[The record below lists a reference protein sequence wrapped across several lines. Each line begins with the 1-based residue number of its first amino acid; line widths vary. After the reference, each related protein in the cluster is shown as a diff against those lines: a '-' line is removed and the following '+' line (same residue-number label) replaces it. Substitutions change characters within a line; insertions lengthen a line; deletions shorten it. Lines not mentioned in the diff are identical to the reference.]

1 MGDKPEKH
9 LRERGA
15 EKRYK
20 NSGKLTTVRHEGDP
34 VLLNKYFVLDLTDD
48 KGLFCTKIL
57 ADLGADV
64 VRIDKPVKT
73 MLNEHKV
80 DQGESWLHVAYNV
93 NKRSVT
99 LNIESGK
106 GRSILKKL
114 ARKADVLVESFPPG
128 YMDKIGI
135 GYGHLRKVNPRLVMA
150 SITPFGQTG
159 PYRDFQACDMTL
171 QAMGGIMAITGP
183 PDKPPTR
190 VGLSTAYLLGSAY
203 AAVGTLVALY
213 HQKATGKGQHIDVS
227 LYEGQIL
234 TTGNMLPF
242 WYLNRV
248 KLNRM
253 GHWRPVGIDGS
264 VRQRQIYPCKD
275 GFVSFGIYGGPM
287 GAKSNRAL
295 VKAIENQGQKDE
307 YLSSVD
313 WDEYDMAKTTDD
325 QQLKMIEYFANFF
338 LSRTKDELYSLA
350 LREGIQLFPVS
361 TLQDLLQ
368 SEQLAE
374 RRFWK
379 EISIKGKARVK
390 YPGFMA
396 RLSEKSISSNIPKS
410 PPVIGGHNEEIYLGE
425 LKFSRNQL
433 SRLKEEGI
441 I

>member
-1 MGDKPEKH
+1 M
-9 LRERGA
+9 
-15 EKRYK
+15 
-20 NSGKLTTVRHEGDP
+20 
-34 VLLNKYFVLDLTDD
+34 LLDKYFVLDLTDD

-73 MLNEHKV
+73 MPLESNF
-80 DQGESWLHVAYNV
+80 DQRKSWLHVAYNV

-106 GRSILKKL
+106 GRGILKKL

-128 YMDKIGI
+128 YMDQIGI
-135 GYGHLRKVNPRLVMA
+135 GYSNLRKVNPRLVMT

-159 PYRDFQACDMTL
+159 PYRDFQACDITL

-190 VGLSTAYLLGSAY
+190 VGLPIAYLLGSAY

-213 HQKATGKGQHIDVS
+213 HQRVTGKGQHIDVS

-275 GFVSFGIYGGPM
+275 GFISFGIYGGPM

-295 VKAIENQGQKDE
+295 VKAIENEGQKDE
-307 YLSSVD
+307 YMSSID
-313 WDEYDMAKTTDD
+313 WDGYDMAKTTED
-325 QQLKMIEYFANFF
+325 QQSRMIEYFANFF
-338 LSRTKDELYSLA
+338 LSRTKDELYSMA

-368 SEQLAE
+368 SEQLAA
-374 RRFWK
+374 RGFWD
-379 EISIKGKARVK
+379 EISIEGKARVK
-390 YPGFMA
+390 YPGVMA
-396 RLSEKSISSNIPKS
+396 RLSEKAISSKIKKS
-410 PPVIGGHNEEIYLGE
+410 PSAIGEHNEEVYLKE
-425 LKFSRNQL
+425 LKFSRNEF
-433 SRLKEEGI
+433 SSLKEEGVI
-441 I
+441 

>member
-1 MGDKPEKH
+1 M
-9 LRERGA
+9 LL
-15 EKRYK
+15 
-20 NSGKLTTVRHEGDP
+20 GKYL
-34 VLLNKYFVLDLTDD
+34 VLDLTDD

-73 MLNEHKV
+73 MPLESNF
-80 DQGESWLHVAYNV
+80 DQRKSWLRVAYNV
-93 NKRSVT
+93 NKRSIT
-99 LNIESGK
+99 LNIESVKGK
-106 GRSILKKL
+106 SILKKL

-128 YMDKIGI
+128 YMDQIGI
-135 GYGHLRKVNPRLVMA
+135 GYGHLRKVNPRLVMI

-159 PYRDFQACDMTL
+159 PYKDFQACDMTL
-171 QAMGGIMAITGP
+171 QAMGGIMALTGP
-183 PDKPPTR
+183 QDKPPTR
-190 VGLSTAYLLGSAY
+190 VGLPTAYLLGSAY
-203 AAVGTLVALY
+203 AAVSALVALY

-253 GHWRPVGIDGS
+253 GHWRPVGLDGS

-295 VKAIENQGQKDE
+295 VKAVENQDQKDE
-307 YLSSVD
+307 YMGSIN
-313 WDEYDMAKTTDD
+313 WDEYDMAKTTED
-325 QQLKMIEYFANFF
+325 QQSRMIEYFANFF
-338 LSRTKDELYSLA
+338 ISRTKDELYSIA

-368 SEQLAE
+368 SEQLAA
-374 RRFWK
+374 RGFWN
-379 EISIKGKARVK
+379 EISIEGKARAK

-396 RLSEKSISSNIPKS
+396 RLSEKAVSSKIKKN
-410 PPVIGGHNEEIYLGE
+410 PPTIGEHNKKVYLKE
-425 LKFSRNQL
+425 LKFSRNELL
-433 SRLKEEGI
+433 SLKEEGTI
-441 I
+441 